1 MQSPL
6 CHSVYLYIS
15 RQSKISSINTPLH
28 YHQIQSWFTIKI
40 YVSYE
45 LYILKI
51 ALNLFV
57 TSWANVGKNRNLK
70 SQFVVQ
76 VELNKK
82 REINF
87 MGNEKL
93 STNGN
98 SA

>member
-1 MQSPL
+1 M
-6 CHSVYLYIS
+6 
-15 RQSKISSINTPLH
+15 
-28 YHQIQSWFTIKI
+28 
-40 YVSYE
+40 
-45 LYILKI
+45 YILKI

-98 SA
+98 GAYNACEFKRMEQAIFDRTTNGTWWFFYKYNLSSYEF